1 MPRSSRVLT
10 TAFTL
15 LALAPVAHAAISQDV
30 EELQKSE
37 REQESRLKALGKR
50 REVLSK
56 DLKKKSR
63 AYHALSNNTAAV
75 GFLWEESGGANAR
88 HVKLDRLLQVKIRE
102 ELKEL
107 ENLDMQESDLRAELD
122 WVRVRIKESASA
134 EAPVDTSAT
143 DTGTVRCEDTPV
155 RLAPGASFEL
165 LQDFGPR
172 RDAETGIEWKSM
184 GWWLGRVGP
193 DVRACASGTVV
204 FAGKVP
210 GRGRVVI
217 VDHGKGLVTLYANLN
232 EDPGSV
238 RVEKGERVGAG
249 AVLGLPKD
257 RVYFEARRNGAAV
270 NPREV
275 LPQKIG
281 L

>member
-1 MPRSSRVLT
+1 MSRLLA
-10 TAFTL
+10 TAFTIL
-15 LALAPVAHAAISQDV
+15 VFAPVAHAAISQDV

-37 REQESRLKALGKR
+37 REQETRLKALGKR
-50 REVLSK
+50 REKLSK

-107 ENLDMQESDLRAELD
+107 ESLDMQESDLRAELD
-122 WVRVRIKESASA
+122 WVRVRLKEAATA
-134 EAPVDTSAT
+134 EAAPPPAT
-143 DTGTVRCEDTPV
+143 PEVASTARCEDTPV
-155 RLAPGASFEL
+155 RVAPGASFEL

-193 DVRACASGTVV
+193 DVRACAAGTVV

-232 EDPGSV
+232 EDPTSV

-257 RVYFEARRNGAAV
+257 RVYFEARRNGSAV